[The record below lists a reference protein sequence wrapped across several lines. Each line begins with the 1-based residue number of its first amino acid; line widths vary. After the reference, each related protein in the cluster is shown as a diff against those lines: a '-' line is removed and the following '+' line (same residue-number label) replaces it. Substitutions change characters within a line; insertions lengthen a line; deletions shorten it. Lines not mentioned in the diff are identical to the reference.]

1 MPEFFT
7 LQAFDALIHFIFE
20 GSFLYLSTF
29 GREVNTSV
37 GPFAEMCTCLPF
49 VNAQSIENHYRERIC
64 SRRLPLGLLGP
75 NSRLS

>member
-7 LQAFDALIHFIFE
+7 LQAFDPLIHFIFE

-49 VNAQSIENHYRERIC
+49 VNA
-64 SRRLPLGLLGP
+64 
-75 NSRLS
+75 